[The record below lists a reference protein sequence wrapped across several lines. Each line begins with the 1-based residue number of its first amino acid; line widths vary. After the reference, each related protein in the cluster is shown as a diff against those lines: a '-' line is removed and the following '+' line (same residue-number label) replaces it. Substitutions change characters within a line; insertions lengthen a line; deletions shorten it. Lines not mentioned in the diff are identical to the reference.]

1 MINMAH
7 ESDDRSAVSKLFFGL
22 FDLWFWLLKNFF
34 LLVNPPTFCSLF
46 TLKNKPMSFADFFS
60 NLRLDSL
67 SRSYEDLQLDEIRH
81 DLERHL
87 AHLFC
92 KIAYNN
98 RRFYADDITIDLTL
112 ICAVIGRTFR
122 IGGRLLH
129 WSRSFYEIWISLILE
144 TVGNTR
150 KDILS

>member
-1 MINMAH
+1 
-7 ESDDRSAVSKLFFGL
+7 
-22 FDLWFWLLKNFF
+22 
-34 LLVNPPTFCSLF
+34 
-46 TLKNKPMSFADFFS
+46 MSFADFFS

-81 DLERHL
+81 DLESHL

-122 IGGRLLH
+122 IGGR
-129 WSRSFYEIWISLILE
+129 IPPLE
-144 TVGNTR
+144 PEFLRNLDQPYPRDGW
-150 KDILS
+150 KY

>member
-7 ESDDRSAVSKLFFGL
+7 ESDDRSAVSQLFFGL
-22 FDLWFWLLKNFF
+22 FDLWFWLFKNFF
-34 LLVNPPTFCSLF
+34 LLVNPATFCSFF
-46 TLKNKPMSFADFFS
+46 TLKNKPVSFADFLS

-81 DLERHL
+81 DLESHL

-92 KIAYNN
+92 QIAYND
-98 RRFYADDITIDLTL
+98 RGFYTDDITIDLTL
-112 ICAVIGRTFR
+112 IRAVIGRTFR
-122 IGGRLLH
+122 VSGRLLH
-129 WSRSFYEIWISLILE
+129 WGRSFHEIRISLILE
-144 TVGNTR
+144 TIGNAR